1 MTRKTYTDEE
11 KAEFCELAQEIGI
24 GRTIR
29 QLGYPSYPAGVA
41 WMRARGIEPSI
52 DKTMQAIKEYHT
64 RYTTEDLLIR
74 FDMAITLAEDMMLEA
89 KTADDLKRIAEA
101 LYKIVQTRQL
111 LEGKATA
118 ISEKRETTQQDLEIM
133 ELLSMEQARNAA
145 IEKNESLSEV
155 ENHSS

>member
-1 MTRKTYTDEE
+1 MKKTYTDEQ
-11 KAEFCELAQEIGI
+11 KAEFCEMAQEIGI

-41 WMRARGIEPSI
+41 WMRARGIEPSV

-64 RYTTEDLLIR
+64 RYTVEDILVQ
-74 FDMAITLAEDMMLEA
+74 FDMAHTVAEEMLMKAE
-89 KTADDLKRIAEA
+89 TPDDLKRIADA
-101 LYKIVQTRQL
+101 LSKIVQTRQL

-133 ELLSMEQARNAA
+133 ELLSMEQARNEA
-145 IEKNESLSEV
+145 IEKNETVNEV